1 MEQKGERTPRKR
13 GAVARLLD
21 FAGPR
26 KAPATAPVA
35 VEPAFD
41 EEPVATEEELNRL
54 TAVKEQELEEET
66 GQVDTKDFFTAAF
79 VSEAVHDTAIHG
91 ERLYDG
97 SVCPNCGSSRMVQN
111 GTCKVCMDCGTT
123 TGCS

>member
-1 MEQKGERTPRKR
+1 MQ
-13 GAVARLLD
+13 
-21 FAGPR
+21 
-26 KAPATAPVA
+26 
-35 VEPAFD
+35 
-41 EEPVATEEELNRL
+41 
-54 TAVKEQELEEET
+54 AVKAQELEEET
-66 GQVDTKDFFTAAF
+66 GSIDTGDFFTAAF
-79 VSEAVHDTAIHG
+79 VNEAVHDTAIHG